1 MKTLTHLYNSWT
13 ICLYKNLFIRS
24 FIYSEINT
32 FGLPKCSKISFAF
45 NIFVPIPVQE
55 MVYLKAMQKIPPNGR
70 FCVRNHR
77 SKNISEKIKGV
88 FILLSPPPLDPLC
101 LSCLVEHCLS
111 LAFSL

>member
-45 NIFVPIPVQE
+45 DIFVSIPVQE
-55 MVYLKAMQKIPPNGR
+55 MVYLKAMQTIPPMD
-70 FCVRNHR
+70 V
-77 SKNISEKIKGV
+77 S
-88 FILLSPPPLDPLC
+88 LSGTIDQKTFLKKFRGGFSPLSQC
-101 LSCLVEHCLS
+101 S
-111 LAFSL
+111 L